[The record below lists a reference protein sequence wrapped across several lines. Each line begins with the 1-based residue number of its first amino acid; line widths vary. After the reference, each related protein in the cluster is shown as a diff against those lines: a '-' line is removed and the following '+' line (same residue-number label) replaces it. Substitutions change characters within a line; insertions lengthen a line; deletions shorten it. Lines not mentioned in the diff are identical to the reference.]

1 MTPSNMPMKKATPSF
16 AEPHLQVRNIALTLF
31 AEQGYQSVSLRKL
44 ASALGIQAGSLYNH
58 IASKQDLL
66 FELIDEHETDLLD
79 AIEASVRSNMKP
91 AEQLLA
97 YIRTHIDFNVK
108 HAHRRSITQLEFRNL
123 SPEQQGETL
132 AIRNMQADILSNI
145 IQQGIQQNA
154 FNPIR
159 FKASETLL
167 LAMLNEAAFL
177 VSTDGNT
184 VLDDI
189 IVSLQTIITSLLVR
203 TPTSRRLAAQ

>member
-1 MTPSNMPMKKATPSF
+1 MTPSNMPMKKATPNF

-154 FNPIR
+154 FKPIR
-159 FKASETLL
+159 FKATETLL

-177 VSTDGNT
+177 VSTGGNT
-184 VLDDI
+184 ALDDI
-189 IVSLQTIITSLLVR
+189 IVSLQTIITSLLVS